1 MDFGYMGSRK
11 ATRGLWRASCGILG
25 AFLLGLCLAASAE
38 ARIHAGPVAMD
49 GGRRLKAAAI
59 QDGMATSLSAAYSFR
74 KVRSAYAGPAVKLR
88 RMSDLVQLDIGFTAQ
103 GDFDAAAAAA
113 HCPTRC
119 EIEVWYDQS
128 ANARHMTRQAADSA
142 DYVANCIGDKP
153 CLRTDDIYVMS
164 TSVAW
169 AAGKTSLSAV
179 ANRRSGTGTC
189 NLIAKGNLTNSLQTT
204 AANQWS
210 VTDSTTNSFTL
221 VAADGAWHAGIG
233 VIDGASSV
241 GRIDATETAGTNVTG
256 SAVAGS
262 VVGVYGVA
270 GTLCDMT
277 EAFVWD
283 NYALTQNE
291 RIALTQN
298 QKDYWAPLP
307 LDTFATPAAAYSL
320 RRLKSSYA
328 GPGVK
333 LRRVDNNQTQ
343 DINFLG
349 FTGFTGAPIDTA
361 AAQSHCSGTTCQ
373 IETWY
378 DQSGN
383 GRNVSRVSTNSLV
396 WVPNCKGTLP
406 CARATNVD
414 YLQSASVAW
423 AAGKGSIS
431 AVANR
436 SAGSA
441 TTCNWVWRGT
451 NYLAAVA
458 ANTWGVGDQVTA
470 NFSMAAA
477 DAAWHAGIGVIA
489 GQSVSSLGRIDGTEM
504 PGVEVWGNTAAGSI
518 TIAYTSAAGSTCD
531 MTEGVI
537 WDNYNLSLNERAVLT
552 QNQRDYWGF

>member
-1 MDFGYMGSRK
+1 
-11 ATRGLWRASCGILG
+11 
-25 AFLLGLCLAASAE
+25 
-38 ARIHAGPVAMD
+38 
-49 GGRRLKAAAI
+49 
-59 QDGMATSLSAAYSFR
+59 
-74 KVRSAYAGPAVKLR
+74 
-88 RMSDLVQLDIGFTAQ
+88 
-103 GDFDAAAAAA
+103 
-113 HCPTRC
+113 
-119 EIEVWYDQS
+119 
-128 ANARHMTRQAADSA
+128 
-142 DYVANCIGDKP
+142 
-153 CLRTDDIYVMS
+153 
-164 TSVAW
+164 
-169 AAGKTSLSAV
+169 
-179 ANRRSGTGTC
+179 
-189 NLIAKGNLTNSLQTT
+189 
-204 AANQWS
+204 
-210 VTDSTTNSFTL
+210 
-221 VAADGAWHAGIG
+221 
-233 VIDGASSV
+233 
-241 GRIDATETAGTNVTG
+241 
-256 SAVAGS
+256 VAGS